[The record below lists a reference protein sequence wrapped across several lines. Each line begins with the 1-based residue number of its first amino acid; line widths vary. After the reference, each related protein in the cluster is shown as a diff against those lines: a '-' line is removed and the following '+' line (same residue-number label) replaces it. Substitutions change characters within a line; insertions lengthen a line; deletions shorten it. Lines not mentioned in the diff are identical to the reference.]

1 VCGVNMSMDNKKN
14 AIGVKRRLAILSM
27 ATCVV
32 LSGLVAVPGCGV
44 RMGMEKVED
53 ARQAKKQV
61 EDVQHELQKDLK
73 KGQDVP
79 SGDQ

>member
-1 VCGVNMSMDNKKN
+1 
-14 AIGVKRRLAILSM
+14 
-27 ATCVV
+27 
-32 LSGLVAVPGCGV
+32 
-44 RMGMEKVED
+44 MGMEKVED
-53 ARQAKKQV
+53 ARQAKKQA